1 MIRLGLLGVYLELE
15 AYSFMP
21 GFLHGCLRLN
31 SEPHDC
37 VVNTLP
43 TSYLPQ
49 PCFAVLTSL
58 PLCYKDFLLWSVYLE
73 FIFVTFLL
81 FLKNTITKATNK
93 RKHLIEP
100 VVSEDVES
108 MVAKQKHGGKDI

>member
-1 MIRLGLLGVYLELE
+1 M
-15 AYSFMP
+15 
-21 GFLHGCLRLN
+21 
-31 SEPHDC
+31 
-37 VVNTLP
+37 
-43 TSYLPQ
+43 
-49 PCFAVLTSL
+49 
-58 PLCYKDFLLWSVYLE
+58 YLE

-108 MVAKQKHGGKDI
+108 MVAMQKHGGKDI